1 MAVDTDDTR
10 IAVQAGNDVLL
21 DFDFAFKIFAATD
34 ISAYKVSAAGVY
46 TPGVLNTDY
55 TVAFDSDAET
65 GTVSW
70 IVAPVTG
77 GYSVIIGDRLPFTQT
92 ANIPR
97 AGVTPAATIRNIVD
111 KHTILL
117 QQLVER
123 VGRAMLQ
130 PITPVNPDPIEVEAP
145 VASRIVAWN
154 ADADALVSTT
164 KTLTTFQDDVD
175 NTAAAA
181 VAAAASQAAAAASEA
196 AAELAETHAE
206 TAETNAETAETNA
219 AASAVAAAASAASI
233 VGDVAAAEAARDA
246 AQTAEAN
253 AETAETN
260 AETAETNAVAAKDLA
275 VTAKNDA
282 VTAKNAAVVAQAAAE
297 LAQTAAELAE
307 TNAETAETNAET
319 AETNAEAAQAAAEA
333 AATLAATY
341 GMSYVESANL
351 AARPAAPVVNT
362 IHYSVTEDQLDIY
375 IVASAHWRTI
385 G

>member
-1 MAVDTDDTR
+1 MSVNTEAVR
-10 IAVQAGNDVLL
+10 IASQAGNDVLL
-21 DFDFAFKIFAATD
+21 THDFSFKIFAKGD
-34 ISAYKVSAAGVY
+34 ISCYKVSAAGVY
-46 TPGVLNTDY
+46 TLGVVDVDY
-55 TVAFDSDAET
+55 TVAFNTDQET
-65 GTVSW
+65 GTVTW
-70 IVAPVTG
+70 VVAPVTG
-77 GYSVIIGDRLPFTQT
+77 GYSIIIGDDLAMTQT
-92 ANIPR
+92 TAIPR
-97 AGVTPAATIRNIVD
+97 EGALPAATIRNIVD
-111 KHTILL
+111 KLTILT
-117 QQLVER
+117 QQLSEKL
-123 VGRAMLQ
+123 GRALTQ
-130 PITPVNPDPIEVEAP
+130 PLTPVNPTAVSVEAP
-145 VASRIVAWN
+145 VASRITAWN
-154 ADADALVSTT
+154 ADGDALVSTT

-181 VAAAASQAAAAASEA
+181 VAAAASQATASAAAAA
-196 AAELAETHAE
+196 AQTAETNAE

-260 AETAETNAVAAKDLA
+260 AETAEAAAVVAKDLA

-282 VTAKNAAVVAQAAAE
+282 VTAKNAALV
-297 LAQTAAELAE
+297 AQTAAELAE
-307 TNAETAETNAET
+307 TNAETAETNAELAETNAET
-319 AETNAEAAQAAAEA
+319 AETAAEAAQAAAEA

-341 GMSYVESANL
+341 GMSYVSSANL